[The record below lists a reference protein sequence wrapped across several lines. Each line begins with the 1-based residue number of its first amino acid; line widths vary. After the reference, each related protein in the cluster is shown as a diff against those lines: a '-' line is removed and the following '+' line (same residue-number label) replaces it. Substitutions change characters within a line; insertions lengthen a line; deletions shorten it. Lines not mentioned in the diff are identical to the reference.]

1 MTTAT
6 LTALPPAAA
15 ESALARRRA
24 DYAELRRQVRSAGLL
39 ELQPRYYSMKTAVLL
54 ATFAGTL
61 ALAALAD
68 GWLRL
73 LMAVPVGVM
82 FTQVGLL
89 GHDFQHRQIVRRRDL
104 VTYGGVLLGNMLIG
118 ISASWWAGKH
128 NAHHGSP
135 NQLGADPD
143 IDFPMLVFAE
153 EQIAEKPRVFRPLI
167 AQQARLFFVLT
178 AFQAANMRLE
188 VIKHVLFGRP
198 NHRWIELGTLIAHYV
213 LFGVFLATFGWPMAI
228 AFFLVSQATSGVY
241 NGLVFAPNHK
251 GMPMFGADEEVDFLT
266 LQVLTSRNVRGHPLT
281 DLAYGGLNYQIE
293 HHLFPTMPRNNL
305 HLAQPIVRDF
315 CREHDLAY
323 VESSVGGALR
333 AIFGHLHRV
342 SAPLRA

>member
-6 LTALPPAAA
+6 LAPPVPQSLA
-15 ESALARRRA
+15 ARRRA
-24 DYAELRRQVRSAGLL
+24 DYAELKRRVRDAGLL
-39 ELQPRYYSMKTAVLL
+39 DLQPGYYAVKTMVLL
-54 ATFAGTL
+54 ATFAATL
-61 ALAALAD
+61 ALSVLAD

-104 VTYGGVLLGNMLIG
+104 VTYGGVLLGNLLIG

-128 NAHHGSP
+128 NAHHGAP

-153 EQIAEKPRVFRPLI
+153 EQIADKPRIFRPLI

-188 VIKHVLFGRP
+188 VIKHVIFGRP
-198 NHRWIELGTLIAHYV
+198 NHRRIEIATLVAHYV
-213 LFGVFLATFGWPMAI
+213 LFGLFLALLGWPMALG
-228 AFFLVSQATSGVY
+228 FFVLSQATSGIY

-251 GMPMFGADEEVDFLT
+251 GMPMFAADEEVDFLS

-305 HLAQPIVRDF
+305 HRAQPIVRAF
-315 CREHDLAY
+315 CREHGLDYANT
-323 VESSVGGALR
+323 SVLGALR
-333 AIFGHLHRV
+333 AIFSHLHRV
-342 SAPLRA
+342 SAPLRAR